1 MSMGPLVSGTSY
13 VLCLSPLV
21 LEMLQKE
28 SKLVIFLFPVLA
40 QEALVLNTAQSEALE
55 DCLLGPLLY
64 LGTV

>member
-28 SKLVIFLFPVLA
+28 SKLVIFISRF
-40 QEALVLNTAQSEALE
+40 
-55 DCLLGPLLY
+55 GPRSP
-64 LGTV
+64 GPQHCSI